1 MLVFNREVIGMT
13 AKWQGNRLKVR
24 RKQLGLTTA
33 ALAQQ
38 IGCTRPALSIWESG
52 KASPGG
58 NFVILLGIILR
69 IEPRELYIIEEQ
81 ISEIHETEI
90 KASEGVQ

>member
-1 MLVFNREVIGMT
+1 MKATWSGE
-13 AKWQGNRLKVR
+13 KLKVR
-24 RKQLGLTTA
+24 REQLGLTMA
-33 ALAQQ
+33 MLAEKVN
-38 IGCTRPALSIWESG
+38 CTRPALSIWEAD

-81 ISEIHETEI
+81 IPEIHKTEI
-90 KASEGVQ
+90 KASEGAH